1 MVKKVNKEHVAKK
14 MIKDS
19 FYPEEELKKIRKY
32 PSVILKEIQVI
43 LDQSSDDLTPQEIF
57 KIKGCMREKVKDLK
71 KAIKKWV
78 ASYDK

>member
-14 MIKDS
+14 KSKDS
-19 FYPEEELKKIRKY
+19 SLPEEELKKIRKY
-32 PSVILKEIQVI
+32 PSVILREIQII
-43 LDQSSDDLTPQEIF
+43 LDQPSNGLTSQEIF
-57 KIKGCMREKVKDLK
+57 KVKGSLREKVKDLK

>member
-14 MIKDS
+14 KSKDS
-19 FYPEEELKKIRKY
+19 SLPEEELKKIRKY

>member
-14 MIKDS
+14 KSKDS
-19 FYPEEELKKIRKY
+19 SLPEEELKKIRKY
-32 PSVILKEIQVI
+32 PSVILKEIQVL
-43 LDQSSDDLTPQEIF
+43 LDHSADDLTPQEIF